1 MTQPGDG
8 VVAEQ
13 DVLAATK
20 LRVPLFRPGFVA
32 RPRLADRLAE
42 GHGGELILVCATAG
56 FGKREGIHRT
66 LSGSAP

>member
-8 VVAEQ
+8 LVAEQ

-20 LRVPLFRPGFVA
+20 LRVPLLRAGFVA

-42 GHGGELILVCATAG
+42 GH
-56 FGKREGIHRT
+56 KR
-66 LSGSAP
+66 